1 MPLVP
6 PACALSPVPEVFVM
20 DLPLIVSVLAWFVAA
35 FVTGLCG
42 IGAAAIATAIQITVL
57 PVQTVVL
64 VSCLTGLAAGL
75 VMCFR
80 YGRYCRW
87 TTALLMFA
95 GTIPGSLAGLQILQ
109 YAPATILEV
118 FVGIMLIF
126 CTAGMALFR
135 NLRFLQE
142 GTMASF
148 LVGVA
153 GGMLGTCVNIDGP
166 VVALYGLQAGWQ
178 PLVFLGTTSIYFFL
192 RIVVTCTVQASAGL
206 YTAEIVH
213 YVQYCAPFAVLGLL
227 LAMPVIRRI
236 NTQTFRRVVQ
246 AVILLAGILCLGR
259 ALV

>member
-1 MPLVP
+1 
-6 PACALSPVPEVFVM
+6 M
-20 DLPLIVSVLAWFVAA
+20 DLPLIVSVFAWFVAA

-80 YGRYCRW
+80 YARYCRW
-87 TTALLMFA
+87 KTALLMFA
-95 GTIPGSLAGLQILQ
+95 GTLPGSLAGLHILQ
-109 YAPATILEV
+109 YAPTTVLEL
-118 FVGIMLIF
+118 FVGVMLVF

-142 GTMASF
+142 GAIASF
-148 LVGVA
+148 LVGVM

-178 PLVFLGTTSIYFFL
+178 PLVFLGTTSIYFLL
-192 RIVVTCTVQASAGL
+192 RIVVTCTMQASAGL
-206 YTAEIVH
+206 YTPEILH
-213 YVQYCAPFAVLGLL
+213 YVLFCAPAAVLGLL
-227 LAMPVIRRI
+227 LSMPVIRRV

>member
-1 MPLVP
+1 
-6 PACALSPVPEVFVM
+6 M
-20 DLPLIVSVLAWFVAA
+20 DLPLIVSVLAWFVAS

-57 PVQTVVL
+57 PVQAVVL